1 MNIFGIGVDLVQNKR
16 IRDIIFKSYLENFLN
31 KVLHQ
36 QEHQEFKALKLVS
49 MQTQFLASRWAVK

>member
-1 MNIFGIGVDLVQNKR
+1 MKIYGIGVDLVQNKR

-36 QEHQEFKALKLVS
+36 H
-49 MQTQFLASRWAVK
+49 